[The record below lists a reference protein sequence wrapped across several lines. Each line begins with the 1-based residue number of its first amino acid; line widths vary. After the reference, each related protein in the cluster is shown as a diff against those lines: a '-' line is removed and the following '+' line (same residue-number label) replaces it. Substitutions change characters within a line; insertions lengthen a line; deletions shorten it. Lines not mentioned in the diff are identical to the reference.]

1 MLHIFEK
8 KTQVVAPFAG
18 EVTKE
23 DGNTIKLI
31 VQEGSLK
38 GTIIYITNIEAKS
51 TIEEEEPRSVRMK
64 NINMFMM
71 LVRCVDNLLGFN
83 HLYNKDFHKTQMQV
97 AYCWFSF

>member
-1 MLHIFEK
+1 MYVKIYTYAACFWGK

-23 DGNTIKLI
+23 DGNTIKLV

-51 TIEEEEPRSVRMK
+51 TIEEEESRSVRMK
-64 NINMFMM
+64 IFIS
-71 LVRCVDNLLGFN
+71 L
-83 HLYNKDFHKTQMQV
+83 
-97 AYCWFSF
+97 